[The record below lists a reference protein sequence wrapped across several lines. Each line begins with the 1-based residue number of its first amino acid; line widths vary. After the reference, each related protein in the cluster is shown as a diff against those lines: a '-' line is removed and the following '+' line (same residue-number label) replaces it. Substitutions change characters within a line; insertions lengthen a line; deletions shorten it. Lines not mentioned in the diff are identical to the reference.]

1 MRSKQNS
8 AAVVLLVLLVAAGY
22 GVFQT
27 GREGAVSPGP
37 IAHFS
42 FSDSAFLVDQVSLG
56 TALRLV
62 RLSTTADERP
72 LAEDAL
78 RLADQEMDLAFA
90 AAVRQAANHPR
101 PLSAEAQAIDARL
114 QQAQTTLVADQA
126 QVAELTTALSK
137 ANAATADALNDQLNL
152 AKAQVALD
160 QDEADDA
167 KQDLMRAGGDP
178 QGRMEAMIQQH
189 DAASQSSDSTRVT
202 VTAPVEVSGLIHRAQ
217 SWSALRQKELQ
228 LGQAK
233 AAAESLAVVFAKRH
247 DLMKARAIA
256 RRRDGLRADLS
267 HDSSAAL
274 LAMTQRRA
282 RNEKAQAALDQRVD
296 NQRQLADVYT
306 RWIGVVDV
314 QERAVINR
322 ALRGFAV
329 ILIIILIGLF
339 FEKWIEHVLG
349 TMPMDRRQMQ
359 TLFMVSRV
367 SLEIVGVLFILLV
380 IFGRPDNLGTFLGLA
395 GAGLTVALKD
405 FIIGFFGWFVLM
417 GKNGLRIGDLVEING
432 VTGEVVE
439 LGMFHTMLL
448 ETGSW
453 SDSGHPTGRRVTFM
467 NSFAI
472 EGHYFNFST
481 SGQWLWDE
489 IRIVV
494 PAGHDPYPI
503 VDAIQ
508 KQAEEATADS
518 AREAEQEWKGARR
531 SPQLSALTAAPA
543 VNIKPIIGGVEITV
557 RYITQVGERSQLRAK
572 LYHTAVD
579 LLGGTHAALPSPV
592 AATQALAT

>member
-8 AAVVLLVLLVAAGY
+8 AAVVLLVLLVAVGY

-27 GREGAVSPGP
+27 GREGPVSPGP
-37 IAHFS
+37 IARFS

-62 RLSTTADERP
+62 RLSTTADERTF
-72 LAEDAL
+72 AEDAL

-90 AAVRQAANHPR
+90 EAVRRAANHPR

-126 QVAELTTALSK
+126 QVADLTTALSK
-137 ANAATADALNDQLNL
+137 ANAATADALNDKLNL

-202 VTAPVEVSGLIHRAQ
+202 VTAPVEVRGLIHRAQ

-256 RRRDGLRADLS
+256 RQREGPRADLS

-306 RWIGVVDV
+306 RWIGVVDA
-314 QERAVINR
+314 QERAVIN
-322 ALRGFAV
+322 
-329 ILIIILIGLF
+329 
-339 FEKWIEHVLG
+339 
-349 TMPMDRRQMQ
+349 
-359 TLFMVSRV
+359 
-367 SLEIVGVLFILLV
+367 
-380 IFGRPDNLGTFLGLA
+380 
-395 GAGLTVALKD
+395 GA
-405 FIIGFFGWFVLM
+405 
-417 GKNGLRIGDLVEING
+417 
-432 VTGEVVE
+432 
-439 LGMFHTMLL
+439 
-448 ETGSW
+448 
-453 SDSGHPTGRRVTFM
+453 
-467 NSFAI
+467 
-472 EGHYFNFST
+472 
-481 SGQWLWDE
+481 
-489 IRIVV
+489 
-494 PAGHDPYPI
+494 
-503 VDAIQ
+503 
-508 KQAEEATADS
+508 
-518 AREAEQEWKGARR
+518 
-531 SPQLSALTAAPA
+531 
-543 VNIKPIIGGVEITV
+543 
-557 RYITQVGERSQLRAK
+557 
-572 LYHTAVD
+572 
-579 LLGGTHAALPSPV
+579 
-592 AATQALAT
+592 